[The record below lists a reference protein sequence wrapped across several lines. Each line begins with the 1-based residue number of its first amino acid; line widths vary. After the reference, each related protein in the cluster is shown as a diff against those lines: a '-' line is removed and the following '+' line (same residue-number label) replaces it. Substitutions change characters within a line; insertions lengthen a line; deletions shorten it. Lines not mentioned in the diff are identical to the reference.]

1 MNSLR
6 IKTENNQRYLWFD
19 GSENY
24 TLLKSFYPRFYDR
37 ILEMQEI
44 LKAEGSFIDE
54 AQIAFEIVLNN
65 MFINYMDEDAVKGLE
80 DFLGI
85 IPLSKQTLDD
95 RKEVLISHFRGYGK
109 MSSNRIAE
117 TSEKYNLTAE
127 TTFDEQDS
135 ADNFLLRIKL
145 YVPKNSDEI
154 SDYDNCIKTLEV
166 RLPAHLK
173 RFYEVIFDTDSK
185 VGIAFVS
192 VLYASIEHES
202 EEADVDNLAYFV
214 DELGDMLLDEDGNV
228 LLDEEV

>member
-24 TLLKSFYPRFYDR
+24 PLLKSFYPRFYDR

-54 AQIAFEIVLNN
+54 AQLAFEIVLNN
-65 MFINYMDEDAVKGLE
+65 MFINYMDEDTVEELE
-80 DFLGI
+80 SFLNI
-85 IPLSKQTLDD
+85 VPLSNQSLEE
-95 RKEVLISHFRGYGK
+95 RKEVLTSHFRGYGK
-109 MSSNRIAE
+109 MSSERIAD

-127 TTFDEQDS
+127 TTFDEQDEN
-135 ADNFLLRIKL
+135 DNFLLRIKL

-154 SDYDNCIKTLEV
+154 SDYDNCIKTLEI

-173 RFYEVIFDTDSK
+173 RFYEVIFEHDSGI
-185 VGIAFVS
+185 GIAQITTLRVNLS
-192 VLYASIEHES
+192 HSSAEVQ
-202 EEADVDNLAYFV
+202 VDNYTYFV
-214 DELGDMLLDEDGNV
+214 DELGDMLLDEDGNI